1 MAYMLMPVLP
11 QAGLVMHRNTN
22 STSLAVTGTPSD
34 QAAFSSRWMVKVRLS
49 SVVMLSA
56 SWGTNSSS
64 WFSSTR
70 GRKVRDR
77 AYLTTSSGPMS
88 RGFMVVMVLVTATL
102 TDLGCS
108 SARDTLQR
116 SSMAAS
122 RRDRTERKM
131 CFMGTSF
138 FHSNNGVIYGYSS
151 AVLRPQAIAS
161 MAK

>member
-1 MAYMLMPVLP
+1 
-11 QAGLVMHRNTN
+11 
-22 STSLAVTGTPSD
+22 
-34 QAAFSSRWMVKVRLS
+34 
-49 SVVMLSA
+49 
-56 SWGTNSSS
+56 
-64 WFSSTR
+64 
-70 GRKVRDR
+70 
-77 AYLTTSSGPMS
+77 MS